1 MPTRYFPIALLTA
14 ILIAVACY
22 GFLRPAETA
31 AVPMRVLLDNSAG
44 MVVFDHT
51 KHVDEY
57 GVDCETCHHELLDEA
72 DEDGIIPEDAE
83 PIPCSDCHSK
93 VSDDPDV
100 PGLMDAYHQ
109 SCMGCHEEI
118 DAGPYTQDQCNQC
131 HFK

>member
-1 MPTRYFPIALLTA
+1 MPTRYFPIALFVA

-44 MVVFDHT
+44 LVVFDHA

-72 DEDGIIPEDAE
+72 DEDGNIPEDAE
-83 PIPCSDCHSK
+83 PAACSDCHSK

>member
-1 MPTRYFPIALLTA
+1 MQTVIG
-14 ILIAVACY
+14 AV
-22 GFLRPAETA
+22 RENN
-31 AVPMRVLLDNSAG
+31 V
-44 MVVFDHT
+44 
-51 KHVDEY
+51 
-57 GVDCETCHHELLDEA
+57 ELLLQLIQDGA
-72 DEDGIIPEDAE
+72 DVNTPDEDGNIPEDAE
-83 PIPCSDCHSK
+83 PVPCSDCHSK